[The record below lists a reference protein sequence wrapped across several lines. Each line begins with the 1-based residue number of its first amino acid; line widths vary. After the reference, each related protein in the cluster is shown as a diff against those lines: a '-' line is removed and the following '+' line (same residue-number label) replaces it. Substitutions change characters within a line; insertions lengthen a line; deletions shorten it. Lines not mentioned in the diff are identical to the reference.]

1 VIESL
6 HLQNFTV
13 FSDLKID
20 FRSRINVIVG
30 ENSSGK
36 THILKVAY
44 SLERSLRDT
53 FGKKINTKEFGHEVV
68 NRLMRTFKAKGNRLG
83 DLHRRGAKDDAF
95 VDIHFV
101 GGAHVQLGFNSKARS
116 RADTIHVEVP
126 QPTSDLAEAPGSPVF
141 IPTKEVISFIRGLS
155 HEGSDL
161 PTLERL
167 FDATHFDLCA
177 AISKSRSSSLNEL
190 VENPRLIDL
199 LPKIGSALKGR
210 YEFKE
215 DDMEFVFGEFE
226 KHKKHART
234 EEGVVKS
241 LYFKRNGNDSF
252 SASMT
257 AEGIRKLGIIQHL
270 LMNEELSPGV
280 SGTLYWDE
288 PEANLNPR
296 LMRLVVDVLLALSRN
311 GQQIVLATHD
321 YVTLK
326 WLDLLASPEK
336 MQDHVRYFTL
346 HPHDD
351 GVCIQTADSYSSMGK
366 HAIAQTYAD
375 LYEGEIS
382 RALGDSK

>member
-1 VIESL
+1 MIESL
-6 HLQNFTV
+6 HVQNFTV
-13 FSDLKID
+13 FSDVEID
-20 FRSRINVIVG
+20 FRSKINVIVG

-36 THILKVAY
+36 THILKAAY
-44 SLERSLRDT
+44 SLERSLRDA
-53 FGKKINTKEFGHEVV
+53 FGKKINTKEFGQQVV
-68 NRLMRTFKAKGNRLG
+68 NRLMRTFKTKGNRLG
-83 DLHRRGAKDDAF
+83 DLHRRGAKDDALI
-95 VDIHFV
+95 DIHFV
-101 GGAHVQLGFNSKARS
+101 GGANVRLEFNSKARS
-116 RADTIHVEVP
+116 RADNIHVELP
-126 QPTSDLAEAPGSPVF
+126 QATPSLAECPGAPVF

-155 HEGSDL
+155 HKDSDP

-199 LPKIGSALKGR
+199 LPKIGSVLKGR

-215 DDMEFVFGEFE
+215 DDMEFVIGEFE

-234 EEGVVKS
+234 DEGVVKS
-241 LYFKRNGNDSF
+241 LYFKRKSNDSF

-257 AEGIRKLGIIQHL
+257 AEGIRKLGVIQHL

-326 WLDLLASPEK
+326 WLDLLASRET

-346 HPHDD
+346 HPHED